1 MRRRTISA
9 FLCAAV
15 VLLGAP
21 ALATTMTVTTYESQ
35 IVSKTNYYRTS
46 HHLVKLSSQSC
57 AKKYAVARAQWMAKY
72 RTLKH
77 SSMTTILRNCHFT
90 AVAEN
95 IAYGYS
101 SGNAV
106 VKAWMNSSGHRKNI
120 LTAKYRYIGSGARKD
135 SRGVWWAVE
144 IFGKK

>member
-1 MRRRTISA
+1 MRRRTITT

-21 ALATTMTVTTYESQ
+21 ALAASMTVSTYESQ
-35 IVSKTNYYRTS
+35 IVSSTNSNRAS
-46 HHLVKLSSQSC
+46 HGLVTLKEQSC
-57 AKKYAVARAQWMAKY
+57 AKSYAVARATWMAAN

-77 SSMTTILRNCHFT
+77 SSMTTILTKCHFT

-101 SGNAV
+101 SGTATVN
-106 VKAWMNSSGHRKNI
+106 AWMASSGHRKNI
-120 LTAKYRYIGSGARKD
+120 LTAKYRYIGSGARMD
-135 SRGVWWAVE
+135 SRGVWWAAE
-144 IFGKK
+144 ILAKK

>member
-21 ALATTMTVTTYESQ
+21 ALAATMTVTTYESQ
-35 IVSKTNYYRTS
+35 IVTSTNNYRAK
-46 HHLVKLSSQSC
+46 HGLVKLKEQSC
-57 AKKYAVARAQWMAKY
+57 AKSYAVARAKWMAAN

-77 SSMTTILRNCHFT
+77 SSMSTVASKCHFT
-90 AVAEN
+90 AVGEN

-101 SGNAV
+101 SGSAV
-106 VKAWMNSSGHRKNI
+106 VKAWMASSGHRKNI

-135 SRGVWWAVE
+135 SRGVWWSAE
-144 IFGKK
+144 ILAKK